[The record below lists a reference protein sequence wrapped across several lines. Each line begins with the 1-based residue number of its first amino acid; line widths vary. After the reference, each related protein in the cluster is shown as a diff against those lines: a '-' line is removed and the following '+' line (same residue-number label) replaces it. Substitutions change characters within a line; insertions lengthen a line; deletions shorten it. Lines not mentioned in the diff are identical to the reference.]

1 MNGSWFLLLLA
12 TYPWLLVSDLISDV
26 MVDTGLVCF
35 LTGAAVIAPARRLGR
50 GPAALFAL
58 CLGLMFEARRPI
70 ADGWLAFAL
79 AFAALAVCGPQR
91 LLRRPA
97 AIWMSAVGL
106 NAAATAVWFLL
117 GGFMAASEGSQVSV
131 INGIWFG
138 LLQVMVA
145 AACAAV
151 VGPFMLRAQESL
163 MNRLGVP
170 EARET

>member
-12 TYPWLLVSDLISDV
+12 TYPWLLVSDLVSDV

-35 LTGAAVIAPARRLGR
+35 LTGAAIIAPARRLGR

-70 ADGWLAFAL
+70 PDGWLAFAL
-79 AFAALAVCGPQR
+79 AFAALAICGPQR

-97 AIWMSAVGL
+97 AIWMAAIVL

-117 GGFMAASEGSQVSV
+117 GGFMAASEGSRVSV

-138 LLQVMVA
+138 MLQVTVA

-151 VGPFMLRAQESL
+151 AGPFMLRAQESL
-163 MNRLGVP
+163 MDRLGVP
-170 EARET
+170 EAREA

>member
-97 AIWMSAVGL
+97 AIWMAAVGL

>member
-12 TYPWLLVSDLISDV
+12 TYPWLLVSDLVSDV
-26 MVDTGLVCF
+26 MVDTGLACF

-58 CLGLMFEARRPI
+58 CVGFMFEARRPI

-79 AFAALAVCGPQR
+79 AFAALSICGPQR

-97 AIWMSAVGL
+97 AIWMAAIGL
-106 NAAATAVWFLL
+106 NGAAAAVWFTL
-117 GGFMAASEGSQVSV
+117 GGFRAAAEGSHVSIV
-131 INGIWFG
+131 NGVWFG
-138 LLQVMVA
+138 MLQVMVA

-151 VGPFMLRAQESL
+151 AAPFMLRAQESL
-163 MNRLGVP
+163 MDRLGVP
-170 EARET
+170 EVREA

>member
-12 TYPWLLVSDLISDV
+12 TYPWLLVSDLVSDV

-97 AIWMSAVGL
+97 AIWMAAVGL